1 MRALRGLVP
10 AVKRIAAAA
19 ACGWVLWTA
28 VPPARADEESRA
40 EPPPFLSLTRRPVSL
55 DRLPTNVS
63 VISGEEI
70 RQTGAHTLDEALDL
84 LPAADVG
91 RTGTL
96 GSFSTLRLRGVPDP
110 AQVQVLVD
118 DRPVGGVSAQAADLS
133 QIPVW
138 AVDRVEIVRGGSAM
152 LYGANTLGGA
162 VHVITKRHGADRPE
176 SSIDWDIRSFLTQIY
191 RGEAG
196 GRGKRADG
204 HVSASRYFTNGFQR
218 NGDAR
223 NVSVS
228 GNAGYAFENGA
239 RFSLDL
245 SRSDHDA
252 GDPRGT
258 LIPIAQ
264 WDGNKER
271 VASDP
276 DGRMERDIN
285 AGRLQAVFPLGG
297 WGTAQSL
304 FYGSLQDDR
313 VRPREDATPSL
324 DRTRRIAGNDTRFF
338 LPGGLTLGAAYE
350 RDRQETRG
358 AAPAL
363 HHVTDWGVY
372 AQESL
377 DLGRLSLVPALRLD
391 QHSAFGNVVNP
402 RFAAVLRLTD
412 RWKLSGTAARSF
424 RAPSFDELFP
434 SGALGGNPDLRPE
447 TAWTYDLGLGF
458 RPAEKTYIN
467 VTGFHTRLRERI
479 APAATAY
486 ENASR
491 AEISGAEVE
500 AEVQAGPFRQRLNY
514 AYQRAVGGAAASGRF
529 VPLRLTPRHI
539 ANLQLTW
546 TTARRWSLTS
556 TLQYVHKR
564 FQLDDEQGL
573 VLPSRALWGL
583 RAAKKILGAELYFA
597 ADNLL
602 DKRHAEAF
610 GSHPATSAPTFLPQ
624 PGRTLRGGLHI
635 RFTD

>member
-1 MRALRGLVP
+1 M
-10 AVKRIAAAA
+10 KRIAAAL
-19 ACGWVLWTA
+19 ACAWVLGSGA
-28 VPPARADEESRA
+28 AARAGESSPA

-176 SSIDWDIRSFLTQIY
+176 SSVGWDIRSFLTQIY
-191 RGEAG
+191 RGEVG

-218 NGDAR
+218 NGDAH

-228 GNAGYAFENGA
+228 GNAGYAFENGV

-276 DGRMERDIN
+276 DAWTERDIN
-285 AGRLQAVFPLGG
+285 AGRFQAVLPLGG
-297 WGTAQSL
+297 WGSVQSS

-313 VRPREDATPSL
+313 VRPREDATPSF

-358 AAPAL
+358 PAPAL
-363 HHVTDWGVY
+363 QHVTDWGVY
-372 AQESL
+372 VQEFL
-377 DLGRLSLVPALRLD
+377 DLGRLSVAPALRLD

-402 RFAAVLRLTD
+402 RFTAVFRLTD
-412 RWKLSGTAARSF
+412 RWKLSGNAARSF

-434 SGALGGNPDLRPE
+434 SGTLRGNPGLRPE
-447 TAWTYDLGLGF
+447 TAWTYDLGVGF

-479 APAATAY
+479 TPAATAY

-500 AEVQAGPFRQRLNY
+500 AEIRAGPFRQRLNY
-514 AYQRAVGGAAASGRF
+514 TYQRAVGGAASGRF

-539 ANLQLTW
+539 ANFQLTW
-546 TTARRWSLTS
+546 TTARRWSVTG
-556 TLQYVHKR
+556 TLQYVHRR
-564 FQLDDEQGL
+564 FQWDDEQGL
-573 VLPSRALWGL
+573 VLPSHALWGL

-597 ADNLL
+597 ADNIFNERYA
-602 DKRHAEAF
+602 DAF
-610 GSHPATSAPTFLPQ
+610 GSHPAASAPTFLPQ